1 MSYFVCNGCDLL
13 YQGNANIALFGI
25 IFLLN
30 VLKIYTYQTIPN
42 KITVNKT
49 KIDKTLPVCE

>member
-13 YQGNANIALFGI
+13 YKGNANIALFGI

-30 VLKIYTYQTIPN
+30 VFKIYTYHKQFQI
-42 KITVNKT
+42 KLNKT
-49 KIDKTLPVCE
+49 KLAVCEF